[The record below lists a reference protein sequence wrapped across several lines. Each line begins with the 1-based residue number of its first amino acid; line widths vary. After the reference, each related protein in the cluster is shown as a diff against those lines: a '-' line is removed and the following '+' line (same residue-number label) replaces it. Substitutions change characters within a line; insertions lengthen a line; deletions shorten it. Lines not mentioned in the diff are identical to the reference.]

1 MTEQIGTASLDQIL
15 LEATGLW
22 TDLSVKTVSEED
34 KFGLLIGLC
43 NHVQWNHFSVRKGS
57 SKQVPSNLVSDSC
70 IYSFGTYMKEIS
82 CPFYFN
88 FSVKFYDYNYFYS
101 VQSIRARELSPM
113 KICFLIITLQILE
126 DF

>member
-1 MTEQIGTASLDQIL
+1 
-15 LEATGLW
+15 
-22 TDLSVKTVSEED
+22 
-34 KFGLLIGLC
+34 
-43 NHVQWNHFSVRKGS
+43 
-57 SKQVPSNLVSDSC
+57 
-70 IYSFGTYMKEIS
+70 MKELS

-101 VQSIRARELSPM
+101 VQSIQARELSPM